1 MIFKLLDRSYE
12 MTYSG
17 RVVPIAVFG
26 RLVPCV
32 ADSLCTEEPAGALL
46 RAEGVDLQHKN
57 TFQNYFNGWQETGK
71 ECRRTYGAQTTPY
84 QVIKQV

>member
-1 MIFKLLDRSYE
+1 

-26 RLVPCV
+26 RLASCNE
-32 ADSLCTEEPAGALL
+32 DSLCTEEPAGALL

-57 TFQNYFNGWQETGK
+57 TFQSYFSG
-71 ECRRTYGAQTTPY
+71 R
-84 QVIKQV
+84 